1 MFQSRWVG
9 HLKIM
14 MYLTINGQ
22 FENSHGTLFL
32 LPWLVDDEV
41 NGKPKKL
48 MCRAAAVCYSKLF
61 LGGKKKRCFTQSV
74 SLYTEDFYPLFE
86 WSFLHYCQ
94 AVKTSNMIQIASSV
108 VRWPNTDFN
117 EDQDG
122 RLIFKCVITKNVSK
136 WSIEYLCSSTLKPV
150 LMLTLTLCESKRTL
164 HSG

>member
-1 MFQSRWVG
+1 
-9 HLKIM
+9 M

-61 LGGKKKRCFTQSV
+61 WAEKRRAASRKVSACTRKIFTH
-74 SLYTEDFYPLFE
+74 
-86 WSFLHYCQ
+86 FLNGVFCTIHYCQ

-108 VRWPNTDFN
+108 VR
-117 EDQDG
+117 
-122 RLIFKCVITKNVSK
+122 
-136 WSIEYLCSSTLKPV
+136 
-150 LMLTLTLCESKRTL
+150 
-164 HSG
+164 

>member
-1 MFQSRWVG
+1 
-9 HLKIM
+9 M

-86 WSFLHYCQ
+86 WSFLHY
-94 AVKTSNMIQIASSV
+94 TLLSSGE
-108 VRWPNTDFN
+108 DFQYDTN
-117 EDQDG
+117 RLFG
-122 RLIFKCVITKNVSK
+122 RS
-136 WSIEYLCSSTLKPV
+136 
-150 LMLTLTLCESKRTL
+150 LT
-164 HSG
+164 

>member
-1 MFQSRWVG
+1 
-9 HLKIM
+9 M

-48 MCRAAAVCYSKLF
+48 MCRAATQTF

-94 AVKTSNMIQIASSV
+94 EVKTSNMIQIASSV
-108 VRWPNTDFN
+108 VR
-117 EDQDG
+117 
-122 RLIFKCVITKNVSK
+122 
-136 WSIEYLCSSTLKPV
+136 
-150 LMLTLTLCESKRTL
+150 
-164 HSG
+164 